1 MDMTRGIF
9 YKFKENDYYENK
21 IINIDDFIEEIDSSY
36 STLSNSTNSGSEND
50 NGNTDNYNNQNHYN
64 YDNQNHYNYEEL
76 YTLLE
81 LDYSTNYNVKNL
93 SQIMDYYG
101 VSKKNMRKDEMIQ
114 IIILFESDPIN
125 SKIVERRRNL
135 WDYINELKKDAYFS
149 KFIIW

>member
-1 MDMTRGIF
+1 MTRGIF

-50 NGNTDNYNNQNHYN
+50 NGNTDNTDNSYN
-64 YDNQNHYNYEEL
+64 YDNHNHYNYEEL